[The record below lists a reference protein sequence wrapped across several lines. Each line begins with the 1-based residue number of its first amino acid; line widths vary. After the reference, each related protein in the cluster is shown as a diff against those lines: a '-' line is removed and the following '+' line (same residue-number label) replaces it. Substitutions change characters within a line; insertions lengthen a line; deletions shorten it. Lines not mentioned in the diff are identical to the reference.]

1 MIWNLVFMHFVQV
14 SKDQRIALP
23 KPSFDTGMVLD
34 RITSVMQG
42 KHDNYDIDIMRTLI
56 EASADFSHTDADG
69 EHKMS
74 HRVIADHL
82 RSRSEEHTSELQS
95 LMRISYAVFCLKKK
109 KSMLKEEQKRNPESE
124 EKQKYTTTQYD
135 THYITN
141 IYTSQQTSD

>member
-23 KPSFDTGMVLD
+23 KPSIDTGMGLE
-34 RITSVMQG
+34 RITAVMQG

-82 RSRSEEHTSELQS
+82 RSSCFLIADSVLPANEGRGYVLRRV
-95 LMRISYAVFCLKKK
+95 MRRALPHPH
-109 KSMLKEEQKRNPESE
+109 LR
-124 EKQKYTTTQYD
+124 
-135 THYITN
+135 
-141 IYTSQQTSD
+141 